1 MENKVNKKMNIFSK
15 SFFKIFMLLLVLANF
30 FFVFNNADAAILPY
44 RNAVD
49 VIKEVNIYDSMT
61 TDKFAQFLS
70 VGYKS
75 YALYKA
81 DMLNDYNSANHFAK
95 KALDAYSGVRVLPE
109 RISDNR
115 VPLYG
120 IVDLDRGYEELNYM
134 LQREIVELYP
144 FLVADAQTKY
154 DCWYDQLIK
163 GLPKKYWGTCK
174 DKFDVTIRLLYQ
186 KMDEDCAQCKIALER
201 KKQEIQAIKAKKPT
215 DDFKNRF
222 PKIPTWQPDNAM
234 LVANPPKAYL
244 IDLPDVLVNSNKEL
258 VEEIRSMKDML
269 SDLDG
274 RLAKLNADMNDG
286 FTKNKFDMDNL
297 GKKIDKLDAQIL
309 DALNKLDE
317 LRNRKCEKCDTS
329 GIEAQ
334 LAELRDK
341 VNKLAT
347 IQPVFE
353 KPEEEEEDVLVVIEE
368 ETPEVVEENQPV
380 VEQKPEQKQVACP
393 DIDLDFPIEIFFD
406 WGSYKI
412 DPRFEC
418 LLKQVA
424 GMMER
429 DKTFSL
435 VVEGHTDTSGPADFN
450 MDLSER
456 RAENVRKAIA
466 SYKEIEQQRFIVV
479 PKGQT
484 DLKVQTADGVK
495 NPENRRVKLLKVT
508 K

>member
-1 MENKVNKKMNIFSK
+1 
-15 SFFKIFMLLLVLANF
+15 MLLLVLANF
-30 FFVFNNADAAILPY
+30 FFIFNNADAAILPY

-186 KMDEDCAQCKIALER
+186 KMDED
-201 KKQEIQAIKAKKPT
+201 
-215 DDFKNRF
+215 

-244 IDLPDVLVNSNKEL
+244 MDLPDVLVNSNKEL
-258 VEEIRSMKDML
+258 VEKIRSMKDML

-380 VEQKPEQKQVACP
+380 VEQKTEQKQVACP